1 MLDKIKEI
9 CDDLPDLVK
18 AIIMISIIAIFWDIV
33 I

>member
-1 MLDKIKEI
+1 MLDIIEAIFDK
-9 CDDLPDLVK
+9 LPDFVK